1 MNRSEPYDG
10 KFLNQRPT
18 PWDLSKNPSEA
29 QKMSIRRR
37 FPNCGSLLSL
47 QRGPSRR
54 QLLQSLG
61 GGFGTLALAG
71 TLSDAGLLSTASA
84 ASQSTPSDPLAPQQ
98 RHFPGKAKAVIQ
110 LCQNGGPSQMDLFDH
125 KPELSRRSGQPHPEQ
140 VEVFQ
145 LGNKNVLMGTPFRFA
160 KHGQCGMEFSE
171 LIPYLAGVVDDLCL
185 IRSMFTDNNNHPFA
199 LNMLQTGKT
208 FNGRPAMGSWI
219 GYALGTE
226 NQDLPCYIVLRDP
239 AGYNTSGKMVWSS
252 GWLPPVY
259 QGTEFSSSGTPVLHL
274 NPARSLT
281 ADAQMRSRRYL
292 QELNA
297 IHLQQHPGEAEL
309 EARIQNF
316 ELAARMQ
323 LTATE
328 LLDLNTETEAT
339 RKLYGLD
346 NPATA
351 GYGTRCLMARRLVES
366 GVRFVQVFPPL
377 DPSFQPWD
385 NHSNLKNDL
394 RRICGHV
401 DQPSA
406 ALISDLKQR
415 GLLDDVI
422 IMWTGEFGRLPIT
435 EGADGRDH
443 NRHAFSTLMAGGGF
457 KAGHIHGATDEFGYK
472 SIENRVSVPDLHATI
487 LNQLGIDHTKLTF
500 THSGRPERLTDPEV
514 TGARVVEEILA

>member
-1 MNRSEPYDG
+1 MH
-10 KFLNQRPT
+10 PT
-18 PWDLSKNPSEA
+18 
-29 QKMSIRRR
+29 RRE
-37 FPNCGSLLSL
+37 
-47 QRGPSRR
+47 
-54 QLLQSLG
+54 LLQSMG
-61 GGFGTLALAG
+61 SGFGTLALAG
-71 TLSDAGLLSTASA
+71 LLDQAGLLSPARAAEASRGA
-84 ASQSTPSDPLAPQQ
+84 NPLAPRQ
-98 RHFPGKAKAVIQ
+98 RHFPGRAKAVIQ

-125 KPELSRRSGQPHPEQ
+125 KPELSARSGQPHPEQ

-145 LGNKNVLMGTPFRFA
+145 LGNRNVLLGTPFKFSKR
-160 KHGQCGMEFSE
+160 GQSGMEFSE
-171 LIPYLAGVVDDLCL
+171 LIPHLGTVADELCL

-274 NPARSLT
+274 NPARSVT
-281 ADAQMRSRRYL
+281 ADSQVRSRRYL

-297 IHLQQHPGEAEL
+297 IHLQQHPGETEL

-323 LTATE
+323 LTATQ

-339 RKLYGLD
+339 RRLYGLD

-394 RRICGHV
+394 RKICGYV

-406 ALISDLKQR
+406 ALITDLKQR

-422 IMWTGEFGRLPIT
+422 VMWTGEFGRLPIT

-472 SIENRVSVPDLHATI
+472 SVENRVSVSDLHATI

-514 TGARVVEEILA
+514 TGARVVEEILS

>member
-1 MNRSEPYDG
+1 MMSVH
-10 KFLNQRPT
+10 QRESAVPFPQT
-18 PWDLSKNPSEA
+18 
-29 QKMSIRRR
+29 RRD
-37 FPNCGSLLSL
+37 
-47 QRGPSRR
+47 
-54 QLLQSLG
+54 LLQSLG
-61 GGFGTLALAG
+61 SGFGTLALAG
-71 TLSDAGLLSTASA
+71 TLSEAGLLSPALGA
-84 ASQSTPSDPLAPQQ
+84 GPSQPSNPLAP
-98 RHFPGKAKAVIQ
+98 RNGHFPGKARAIVQ
-110 LCQNGGPSQMDLFDH
+110 LCQNGGPSQMDLFDN
-125 KPELSRRSGQPHPEQ
+125 KTELSKRNGQPHPEQ

-160 KHGQCGMEFSE
+160 KHGQSDMEFSE
-171 LIPYLAGVVDDLCL
+171 IIPHLASVADDLCL
-185 IRSMFTDNNNHPFA
+185 VRSMFTENNNHPFA

-226 NQDLPCYIVLRDP
+226 NQDLPSYIVLRDP
-239 AGYNTSGKMVWSS
+239 AGYNTSGKMVWAS

-274 NPARSLT
+274 NPARPVS
-281 ADAQMRSRRYL
+281 AESQARSRRFL

-297 IHLQQHPGEAEL
+297 THLERHPHESEL

-323 LTATE
+323 ITATQV
-328 LLDLNTETEAT
+328 LDLSQETAAT
-339 RKLYGLD
+339 RSLYGLD

-351 GYGTRCLMARRLVES
+351 GYGTRCLMARRLIES

-394 RRICGHV
+394 TKICGRV

-406 ALISDLKQR
+406 ALITDLKQR

-422 IMWTGEFGRLPIT
+422 VMWTGEFGRLPIT
-435 EGADGRDH
+435 EGANGRDH
-443 NRHAFSTLMAGGGF
+443 NRHAFSLLLSGGGF

-472 SIENRVSVPDLHATI
+472 SVEQRVSVPDLHAT
-487 LNQLGIDHTKLTF
+487 LLHQLGIDHTRLTYL
-500 THSGRPERLTDPEV
+500 HNGRPERLTDPEV
-514 TGARVVEEILA
+514 TGARVVKEILA

>member
-1 MNRSEPYDG
+1 MWSE
-10 KFLNQRPT
+10 RIMHPT
-18 PWDLSKNPSEA
+18 
-29 QKMSIRRR
+29 RRE
-37 FPNCGSLLSL
+37 
-47 QRGPSRR
+47 
-54 QLLQSLG
+54 LLQSMG
-61 GGFGTLALAG
+61 SGFGTLALAG
-71 TLSDAGLLSTASA
+71 LLDHAGLLSPARAAEASRGA
-84 ASQSTPSDPLAPQQ
+84 NPLAPQQ
-98 RHFPGKAKAVIQ
+98 RHFPGRAKAVIQ

-125 KPELSRRSGQPHPEQ
+125 KPELSARSGQPHPEQ

-145 LGNKNVLMGTPFRFA
+145 LGNRNVLLGTPFKFSKR
-160 KHGQCGMEFSE
+160 GQSGMEFSE
-171 LIPYLAGVVDDLCL
+171 LIPHLGTVADELCL

-274 NPARSLT
+274 NPARSVT
-281 ADAQMRSRRYL
+281 ADSQVRSRRYL

-297 IHLQQHPGEAEL
+297 IHLQQHPGETEL

-323 LTATE
+323 LTATQ

-339 RKLYGLD
+339 RRLYGLD

-394 RRICGHV
+394 RKICGYV

-406 ALISDLKQR
+406 ALITDLKQR

-422 IMWTGEFGRLPIT
+422 VMWTGEFGRLPIT

-472 SIENRVSVPDLHATI
+472 SVENRVSVPDLHATI

-514 TGARVVEEILA
+514 TGARVVEEILS

>member
-1 MNRSEPYDG
+1 M
-10 KFLNQRPT
+10 
-18 PWDLSKNPSEA
+18 
-29 QKMSIRRR
+29 
-37 FPNCGSLLSL
+37 GS
-47 QRGPSRR
+47 
-54 QLLQSLG
+54 
-61 GGFGTLALAG
+61 GFGTLALAG
-71 TLSDAGLLSTASA
+71 LLDHAGLLSPARAAEASRGA
-84 ASQSTPSDPLAPQQ
+84 NPLAPQQ
-98 RHFPGKAKAVIQ
+98 RHFPGRAKAVIQ

-125 KPELSRRSGQPHPEQ
+125 KPELSARSGQPHPEQ

-145 LGNKNVLMGTPFRFA
+145 LGNRNVLLGTPFKFSKR
-160 KHGQCGMEFSE
+160 GQSGMEFSE
-171 LIPYLAGVVDDLCL
+171 LIPHLGTVADELCL

-274 NPARSLT
+274 NPARSVT
-281 ADAQMRSRRYL
+281 ADSQVRSRRYL

-297 IHLQQHPGEAEL
+297 IHLQQHPGETEL

-323 LTATE
+323 LTATQ

-339 RKLYGLD
+339 RRLYGLD

-394 RRICGHV
+394 RKICGYV

-406 ALISDLKQR
+406 ALITDLKQR

-422 IMWTGEFGRLPIT
+422 VMWTGEFGRLPIT

-472 SIENRVSVPDLHATI
+472 SVENRVSVPDLHATI

-514 TGARVVEEILA
+514 TGARVVEEILS

>member
-1 MNRSEPYDG
+1 MH
-10 KFLNQRPT
+10 PT
-18 PWDLSKNPSEA
+18 
-29 QKMSIRRR
+29 RRE
-37 FPNCGSLLSL
+37 
-47 QRGPSRR
+47 
-54 QLLQSLG
+54 LLQSMG
-61 GGFGTLALAG
+61 SGFGTLALAG
-71 TLSDAGLLSTASA
+71 LLDHAGLLSPARAAEASRGA
-84 ASQSTPSDPLAPQQ
+84 NPLAPQQ
-98 RHFPGKAKAVIQ
+98 RHFPGRAKAVIQ

-125 KPELSRRSGQPHPEQ
+125 KPELSARSGQPHPEQ

-145 LGNKNVLMGTPFRFA
+145 LGNRNVLLGTPFKFSKR
-160 KHGQCGMEFSE
+160 GQSGMEFSE
-171 LIPYLAGVVDDLCL
+171 LIPHLGTVADELCL

-274 NPARSLT
+274 NPARSVT
-281 ADAQMRSRRYL
+281 ADSQVRSRRYL

-297 IHLQQHPGEAEL
+297 IHLQQHPGETEL

-323 LTATE
+323 LTATQ

-339 RKLYGLD
+339 RRLYGLD

-394 RRICGHV
+394 RKICGYV

-406 ALISDLKQR
+406 ALITDLKQR

-422 IMWTGEFGRLPIT
+422 VMWTGEFGRLPIT

-472 SIENRVSVPDLHATI
+472 SVENRVSVSDLHATI

-514 TGARVVEEILA
+514 TGARVVEEILS

>member
-1 MNRSEPYDG
+1 MWSE
-10 KFLNQRPT
+10 RIMHPT
-18 PWDLSKNPSEA
+18 
-29 QKMSIRRR
+29 RRE
-37 FPNCGSLLSL
+37 
-47 QRGPSRR
+47 
-54 QLLQSLG
+54 LLQSMG
-61 GGFGTLALAG
+61 SGFGTLALAG
-71 TLSDAGLLSTASA
+71 LLDHAGLLSPARAAEASRGA
-84 ASQSTPSDPLAPQQ
+84 NPLAPQQ
-98 RHFPGKAKAVIQ
+98 RHFPGRAKAVIQ

-125 KPELSRRSGQPHPEQ
+125 KPELSARSGQPHPEQ

-145 LGNKNVLMGTPFRFA
+145 LGNRNVLLGTPFKFSKR
-160 KHGQCGMEFSE
+160 GQSGMEFSE
-171 LIPYLAGVVDDLCL
+171 LIPHLGTVADELCL

-274 NPARSLT
+274 NPARSVT
-281 ADAQMRSRRYL
+281 ADSQVRSRRYL

-297 IHLQQHPGEAEL
+297 IHLQQHPGETEL

-323 LTATE
+323 LTATQ

-339 RKLYGLD
+339 RRLYGLD

-394 RRICGHV
+394 RKICGYV
-401 DQPSA
+401 DQPSG
-406 ALISDLKQR
+406 ALITDLKQR

-422 IMWTGEFGRLPIT
+422 VMWTGEFGRLPIT

-472 SIENRVSVPDLHATI
+472 SVENRVSVPDLHATI

-514 TGARVVEEILA
+514 TGARVVEEILS